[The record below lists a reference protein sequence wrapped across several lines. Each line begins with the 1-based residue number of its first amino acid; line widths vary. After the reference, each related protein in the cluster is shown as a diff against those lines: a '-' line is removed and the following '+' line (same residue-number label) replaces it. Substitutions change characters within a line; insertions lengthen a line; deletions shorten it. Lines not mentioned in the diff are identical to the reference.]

1 MNLFSH
7 SDQQAQWQNGAP
19 LGGQNTGWAGRLVD
33 RIYVPGCSASSSP
46 VSFGNQLPTI
56 GVNGNSLELL
66 GHCTAQAGIST
77 GNLA

>member
-56 GVNGNSLELL
+56 GVKAARRPPSIPGLNRRSGLR
-66 GHCTAQAGIST
+66 
-77 GNLA
+77 